1 MRSDLKSEENR
12 ILVREIERLE
22 KENFDIIQKT

>member
-1 MRSDLKSEENR
+1 MRSDIKSEENR

-22 KENFDIIQKT
+22 KENVDIIQRT

>member
-22 KENFDIIQKT
+22 KENVDIIQRT

>member
-22 KENFDIIQKT
+22 KENVDIIQKS

>member
-1 MRSDLKSEENR
+1 MKSDLKSEENR

-22 KENFDIIQKT
+22 KENVDIIQKT

>member
-22 KENFDIIQKT
+22 KENVDIIQKT